1 MNIAISGHQMD
12 VTPPLKDYVT
22 QKMSR
27 IERHFDN
34 VTNTT
39 VVLHVE
45 KTRHLAEA
53 TINTK
58 GATLHANAEAEDMYA
73 AIDELTRKLDSQVR
87 KHKEKSTNHHR
98 NGGALKEQKL
108 NLPLQAPCPGR
119 MPESLLR

>member
-1 MNIAISGHQMD
+1 MQIAISGQKMD
-12 VTPPLKDYVT
+12 VTPPLKEYVT
-22 QKMSR
+22 QKMNR

-45 KTRHLAEA
+45 KTRHVAEA

-73 AIDELTRKLDSQVR
+73 AIDELMRKLDSQVR

-108 NLPLQAPCPGR
+108 K
-119 MPESLLR
+119 

>member
-1 MNIAISGHQMD
+1 MQIAISGHQMD

-58 GATLHANAEAEDMYA
+58 GAILHANAEAEDMYA
-73 AIDELTRKLDSQVR
+73 AIDELMRKLDRQIR
-87 KHKEKSTNHHR
+87 RHKEKSTNHHR
-98 NGGALKEQKL
+98 NGGALKDQKL
-108 NLPLQAPCPGR
+108 K
-119 MPESLLR
+119 